1 MRKLYWG
8 DTVEFRYEMPI
19 GFGMELMMND
29 SAMRIFSN
37 LPETEKQKLLAKA
50 RSASSREEMTSLVN
64 SLTDRHT
71 FRL

>member
-1 MRKLYWG
+1 MRKLYRG

-29 SAMRIFSN
+29 SAMQVFSN

-50 RSASSREEMTSLVN
+50 RSALSREEMTSLVK
-64 SLTDRHT
+64 SLTDRRT
-71 FRL
+71 LRL

>member
-1 MRKLYWG
+1 MRKLYRG

-29 SAMRIFSN
+29 SAMQVFSN

-50 RSASSREEMTSLVN
+50 RSASSREEMTSLVKR
-64 SLTDRHT
+64 LTDRHT